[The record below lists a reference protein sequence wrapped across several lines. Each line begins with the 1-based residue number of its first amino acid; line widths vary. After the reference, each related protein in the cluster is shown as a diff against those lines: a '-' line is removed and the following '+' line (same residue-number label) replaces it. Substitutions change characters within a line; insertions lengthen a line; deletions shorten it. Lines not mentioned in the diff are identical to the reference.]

1 MIFQVDGN
9 NSGISDSSDDNS
21 SYNLI
26 VDNSTSSLDDSD
38 DTVYDTDE
46 EIEPELIPAN
56 LSPVPSQNVPANEPI
71 IIDVDVPKD
80 DRSSFI
86 PLCLMMNCR
95 RICNKADNVNEMM
108 RQICPDLILASE
120 TWEREKARLKN
131 IIKSKQFKSV
141 SFYRKNKSPGG
152 G

>member
-46 EIEPELIPAN
+46 EI
-56 LSPVPSQNVPANEPI
+56 
-71 IIDVDVPKD
+71 
-80 DRSSFI
+80 
-86 PLCLMMNCR
+86 
-95 RICNKADNVNEMM
+95 
-108 RQICPDLILASE
+108 
-120 TWEREKARLKN
+120 
-131 IIKSKQFKSV
+131 
-141 SFYRKNKSPGG
+141 
-152 G
+152 

>member
-1 MIFQVDGN
+1 MILQVDGN

-71 IIDVDVPKD
+71 ILNLDVPKMID
-80 DRSSFI
+80 HHLF
-86 PLCLMMNCR
+86 L
-95 RICNKADNVNEMM
+95 
-108 RQICPDLILASE
+108 
-120 TWEREKARLKN
+120 
-131 IIKSKQFKSV
+131 SV
-141 SFYRKNKSPGG
+141 
-152 G
+152 